1 MPPKAKFSKEEIVGA
16 ALDLVRERGIQA
28 VTAREL
34 GARLGS
40 SARPVFTVFR
50 NMEEVQ
56 QEVVAAAKV
65 LYKRYVEQ
73 GLEQDHRF
81 RGVGIMYI
89 RFAMEEPKLFQL
101 LFMTEQ
107 EAVPDINQV
116 LGVIDDNTDEI
127 LLSAQRDY
135 DLDEACARQ
144 LYRHLWIYSHG
155 IAALCATK
163 VCRFEE
169 DEIAVMLAQVC
180 TGILK
185 NMKAGEGNDK
195 D

>member
-1 MPPKAKFSKEEIVGA
+1 MPPKAKFSREEIVAA
-16 ALDLVRERGIQA
+16 ALEVARERGICA

-40 SARPVFTVFR
+40 SARPVFTVFQ

-56 QEVVAAAKV
+56 QEVVKAAKE
-65 LYKRYVEQ
+65 LYKRYVER
-73 GLEQDHRF
+73 GLLQEHRF
-81 RGVGIMYI
+81 QGVGVMYI

-107 EAVPDINQV
+107 EAVPDITQV
-116 LGVIDDNTDEI
+116 LGAIDDNTDEI

-135 DLDEACARQ
+135 DLDEDSARK

-163 VCRFEE
+163 VCRFEPAQ
-169 DEIAVMLAQVC
+169 IGVMLSEVC
-180 TGILK
+180 LGVLK

-195 D
+195 N